1 MHTCYDR
8 KIKLSSDD
16 DVPGGFHDKEAQ
28 AYTLRTLKAKD
39 NQVLPS
45 ELGTS
50 LFVRINSTF
59 QGPYYNYG
67 APALNTAAGLAA
79 QKCQLCGKTRADH
92 HDDDDCLLGHGYCH
106 VRDVPGMLVL
116 VLCASFQHQFANAL
130 SDLLS
135 CAMDQMGGGVKGI
148 IVGASHDTP
157 SGFGKLLVDA
167 GSEGIFLFKTP
178 KLPGLPPRVL
188 TALSLS
194 QKCLT

>member
-1 MHTCYDR
+1 MRTCYDG

-16 DVPGGFHDKEAQ
+16 DVPEGFHDKEAR
-28 AYTLRTLKAKD
+28 AYTLHTWKAKD

-59 QGPYYNYG
+59 QGPYYYYG
-67 APALNTAAGLAA
+67 APAINHTAAVLAA

-92 HDDDDCLLGHGYCH
+92 HNDYCY
-106 VRDVPGMLVL
+106 VRNVPGMLVL

-130 SDLLS
+130 TDLLS

-148 IVGASHDTP
+148 SVGASHDTP
-157 SGFGKLLVDA
+157 PGFGKLLVDA
-167 GSEGIFLFKTP
+167 GSEGLFLFTTP
-178 KLPGLPPRVL
+178 KLPELPPRVL
-188 TALSLS
+188 TALRLS